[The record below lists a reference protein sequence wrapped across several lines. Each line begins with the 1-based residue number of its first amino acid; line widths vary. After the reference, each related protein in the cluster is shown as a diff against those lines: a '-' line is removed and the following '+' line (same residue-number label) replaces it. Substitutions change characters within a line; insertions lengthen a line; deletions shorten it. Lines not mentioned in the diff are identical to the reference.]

1 MNPIINKDQTT
12 TTRPNKKSYESTTII
27 ILKNT
32 NKSFPFLIKDSD
44 FYDIQKF

>member
-1 MNPIINKDQTT
+1 SQIKIITNATQ
-12 TTRPNKKSYESTTII
+12 RI